1 MRWAVEIQSTS
12 LSHRNLADL
21 LDALGFTLSVN
32 GNSLALTSPDIDLAE
47 DASDALEIAKK
58 LRDAFTGPAG
68 IDFQFE
74 LGGVVDYSSDPA
86 RRHVLLEAKSIGL
99 TISVGA
105 PTVGIAPSMGLPA
118 DELKAWVLE
127 KNETEYL
134 TRLEAQLDRLVP
146 AFVDERAGTVL
157 RYLSEDQTTADQ
169 LYKVYELM
177 EEHPGKRA
185 EFQARFGISRDEFVR
200 FQDAVHNPV
209 VTGDWARHA
218 YVKRPA
224 SDNPMSRSE
233 AEAFVRTLAN
243 AWLRQL
249 RQSQS

>member
-1 MRWAVEIQSTS
+1 MRWAVEIQNTS
-12 LSHRNLADL
+12 LTSRNLTDL

-32 GNSLALTSPDIDLAE
+32 GNSLALTSHDIDLAE
-47 DASDALEIAKK
+47 NASDAFEIAKK

-68 IDFQFE
+68 IDPQFE
-74 LGGVVDYSSDPA
+74 LGGVFDYLNDPA
-86 RRHVLLEAKSIGL
+86 RRHVFVEAKSIGL
-99 TISVGA
+99 TISVGT
-105 PTVGIAPSMGLPA
+105 PTVGIAPPMGLPA
-118 DELKAWVLE
+118 DELKAWVLA

-134 TRLEAQLDRLVP
+134 ARLEAQLDRLVP

-157 RYLSEDQTTADQ
+157 RYLSEDQTRADQ

-177 EEHPGKRA
+177 EEHPGKRT
-185 EFQARFGISRDEFVR
+185 EFQARFGISGDEFVR

-218 YVKRPA
+218 YVKPPT

-233 AEAFVRTLAN
+233 AEAFVRKLAS

-249 RQSQS
+249 RETPA